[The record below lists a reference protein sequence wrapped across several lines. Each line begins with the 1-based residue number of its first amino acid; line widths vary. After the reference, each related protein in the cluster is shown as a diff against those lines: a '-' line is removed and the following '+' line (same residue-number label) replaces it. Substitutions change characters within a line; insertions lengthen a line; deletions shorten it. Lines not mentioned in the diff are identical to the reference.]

1 MKMTLKWGLANARAS
16 DAAASCATVK
26 NENMRYARFA
36 DFASSR
42 SRPVAQRDQGAAA
55 AHYPV
60 RQSDQY
66 RATMMI
72 AATMSAATSERAR
85 SKFFDLGCAS
95 SGGMTLGRLCHRTV
109 PHSGRR
115 WNSLT
120 HRFPACC
127 SILLSFAKLA
137 NRRRPIFWWAAWL
150 DRKMPR
156 NARGNFAL
164 TLRG

>member
-26 NENMRYARFA
+26 NEKYAVCAGLA
-36 DFASSR
+36 DFASSL

-55 AHYPV
+55 AHYLV

-137 NRRRPIFWWAAWL
+137 NRRRAIFGWTEKCPAT
-150 DRKMPR
+150 
-156 NARGNFAL
+156 RGAIL
-164 TLRG
+164 L